1 MPALWSGHHRKNAC
15 PLFIINSEFQGYN
28 VDTEDRRQYK
38 FFVAGCLLF
47 FTLVFVTEA
56 VRICNIQGGIF
67 NTEGPLLH
75 NFVRSVQRWAQRWAL
90 GCRTF
95 LPGPAW
101 LMLSK
106 TGPPFSPFLYK
117 LEGWSGPAAT
127 ISYFSFFSSPA
138 AVMAVKAKD
147 NCNFA

>member
-1 MPALWSGHHRKNAC
+1 MPIAKIGANPPCFFIARKEGEADELEANQ
-15 PLFIINSEFQGYN
+15 IILIWGVMWIQK
-28 VDTEDRRQYK
+28 T
-38 FFVAGCLLF
+38 VANINFLLLAIYCF
-47 FTLVFVTEA
+47 FTLVFVTVA

-117 LEGWSGPAAT
+117 LEG
-127 ISYFSFFSSPA
+127 
-138 AVMAVKAKD
+138 
-147 NCNFA
+147 